1 MVKSIRKVKIS
12 AQQRLLL
19 YYFGVVWFGYIG
31 LKWLSGYRTMADCL
45 ENRRMSASIQCCVLR
60 MLCVFCCTVS
70 FTFQSI
76 IVINFGTPR
85 LYENVFRHYELS
97 DLTSHLQF
105 CTSLRSDG
113 RHSVVPKV
121 KSIETIMRSCHS
133 ALSARLRRYPCWS
146 RRRPP
151 IRKRAH
157 APAGRH
163 RAATGGGEFAAARA
177 RLTSDIFIGNE
188 SAPIQ
193 LAQCRFPRLAISIA
207 KI

>member
-1 MVKSIRKVKIS
+1 
-12 AQQRLLL
+12 
-19 YYFGVVWFGYIG
+19 
-31 LKWLSGYRTMADCL
+31 MADCL

-97 DLTSHLQF
+97 DPTSHLQF

-133 ALSARLRRYPCWS
+133 ALSARLGG
-146 RRRPP
+146 
-151 IRKRAH
+151 IH
-157 APAGRH
+157 ADQGDDRQSGNGHMRLPGN
-163 RAATGGGEFAAARA
+163 GGGEFAAARA

>member
-1 MVKSIRKVKIS
+1 
-12 AQQRLLL
+12 
-19 YYFGVVWFGYIG
+19 
-31 LKWLSGYRTMADCL
+31 
-45 ENRRMSASIQCCVLR
+45 MSASIQCCVLR

-97 DLTSHLQF
+97 DPTSHLQF

-133 ALSARLRRYPCWS
+133 ALSARLGGIHADQGDDRQSGNGHMRLPGGIA
-146 RRRPP
+146 RQRGEGNLPP
-151 IRKRAH
+151 LALGS
-157 APAGRH
+157 PA
-163 RAATGGGEFAAARA
+163 
-177 RLTSDIFIGNE
+177 IF
-188 SAPIQ
+188 S
-193 LAQCRFPRLAISIA
+193 
-207 KI
+207 